1 MSVASTTASTPLL
14 EYFNARKQF
23 YQFIRFLL
31 WEPLT
36 EQSFRDICEHGNL
49 AELAQMS
56 KGGQMLQSFFE
67 KETPL
72 LQEEHTEYQRLFVG
86 PGPIEVPLW
95 ESVYRSKDHLL
106 FEETTFQVRKLY
118 HRFGLQYQKENNEPD
133 DHLLIELE
141 FLIFL
146 IDSSLRE
153 LEFPHHC
160 RKTLHHFEAF
170 YEAQIEFLEQHLCKW
185 VPKFG
190 TKLLD
195 STDSLLYQGIA
206 LILTDFIMDDLFFLL
221 ETKEELS
228 YESI

>member
-1 MSVASTTASTPLL
+1 MSLASTTASTPLL

-23 YQFIRFLL
+23 YQFIRFLF
-31 WEPLT
+31 WEPLS
-36 EQSFRDICEHGNL
+36 EQSFKEICENGNL

-56 KGGQMLQSFFE
+56 KGGQLLQSFFE
-67 KETPL
+67 KKTPQL
-72 LQEEHTEYQRLFVG
+72 HEEQAEYQRLFVG

-118 HRFGLQYQKENNEPD
+118 HRFGLQYHKENNEPD

-141 FLIFL
+141 FLIYL
-146 IDSSLRE
+146 IDSSLQE
-153 LEFPHHC
+153 LQIPHQC
-160 RKTLHHFEAF
+160 RTTPHSFEDV

-185 VPKFG
+185 VPKFCS
-190 TKLLD
+190 KMLE
-195 STDSLLYQGIA
+195 STESLLYQGAA

-228 YESI
+228 YESN